1 MKRTTQIEKYKKNN
15 FFLLAKQRQSN
26 KNSITSMTNI
36 MPASEAALVLLEE
49 QKTERETPR
58 PVSDH
63 TE

>member
-1 MKRTTQIEKYKKNN
+1 
-15 FFLLAKQRQSN
+15 
-26 KNSITSMTNI
+26 MTNI